1 MENGMNTQ
9 HHQKG
14 MTAIG
19 WLLVLGLIAFF
30 ALITLR
36 LVPLYLEYS
45 KVASVLESLQNE
57 PGITNQSRSEIV
69 SLVTRRFD
77 VNDVREVDPRII
89 KVSKENGILTVSIDY
104 ERRQHLMGNVDVVAT
119 FDKKVEVAAH

>member
-1 MENGMNTQ
+1 MNHR

-36 LVPLYLEYS
+36 MLPLYLEYY
-45 KVASVLESLQNE
+45 KVVSVFESLQNE
-57 PGITNQSRSEIV
+57 PGIGRQTKADVIQ
-69 SLVTRRFD
+69 LVRKRFD
-77 VNDVREVDPRII
+77 VNDVANVDYKDV
-89 KVSKENGILTVSIDY
+89 KVKKDRGVMTVSIEY
-104 ERRQHLMGNVDVVAT
+104 ERREHLVGNVSVVAS
-119 FDKKVEVAAH
+119 FDKAVEVPVN

>member
-1 MENGMNTQ
+1 MNTR

-30 ALITLR
+30 SLITLR

-57 PGITNQSRSEIV
+57 PGITDRSRSEIV
-69 SLVTRRFD
+69 SLVSRRFD
-77 VNDVREVDPRII
+77 VNDVREVDPRTI
-89 KVSKENGILTVSIDY
+89 KVSKDNGILTVSIDY
-104 ERRQHLMGNVDVVAT
+104 ERRQHLLGNVDVVAT
-119 FDKKVEVAAH
+119 FDKKVEVIAH